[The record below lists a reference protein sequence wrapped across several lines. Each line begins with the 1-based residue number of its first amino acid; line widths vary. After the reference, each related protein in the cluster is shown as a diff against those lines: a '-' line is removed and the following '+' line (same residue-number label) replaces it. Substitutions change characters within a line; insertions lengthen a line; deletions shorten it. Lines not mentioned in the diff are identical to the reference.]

1 MPEPTAERP
10 ASEPNA
16 PTTEPITGSTHVP
29 VPIDGPLPEGRTRY
43 AVVGAG
49 HRAAM
54 YIDALIGTHAADGE
68 IVAWVEPNPVR
79 AAFHE
84 ARVAAAVG
92 GERPVYDPDDLEKV
106 IETERVDRVIV
117 TSVDRTHGDL
127 VSRAL
132 RAGADVVVEKPI
144 AAHADQARQIV
155 DAVAETGRDLVM
167 TFNYRYA
174 PRNSALREVIASG
187 EIGRVL
193 SVHFDWALDTVHGA
207 DYFRRW
213 HREKVNNGGLL
224 VHKSSHHFDLVNW
237 WIEDV
242 PRRVFAVGGRM
253 FYGDDAGHADGYEP
267 TETERKLNDGGVD
280 PWHLDL
286 DKNEWLSGLY
296 GPEAQAHDGY
306 VRNRSV
312 FDAGITTEDTLS
324 LVVEYAGGATMS
336 YSLTA
341 HSPWEGYRVVVNGTR
356 GRAELDVVERGSV
369 MFSEAGAAILDPSAT
384 DAQAE
389 DPVRPAG
396 ERLVVQRHWE
406 KAEERPI
413 VAVGPG
419 GHGGGDTLLLRDVFA
434 PSGLP
439 DPLGRAAGY
448 RDGIR
453 ASAVGYAGNASLE
466 TGAPVPLAD
475 LDLDL

>member
-1 MPEPTAERP
+1 MPEQAGPK
-10 ASEPNA
+10 A
-16 PTTEPITGSTHVP
+16 PTTEPITGPTHAPAP
-29 VPIDGPLPEGRTRY
+29 VDGPLPEGRTRY
-43 AVVGAG
+43 AVVGTG

-54 YIDALIGTHAADGE
+54 YVDALTGAHAADGE
-68 IVAWVEPNPVR
+68 IVAWIEPNPVR

-84 ARVAAAVG
+84 ARVAAALG
-92 GERPVYDPDDLEKV
+92 GTRPVYPPEDLEKV

-117 TSVDRTHGDL
+117 TSIDNTHGDL

-155 DAVAETGRDLVM
+155 DAVAETGRDLIM
-167 TFNYRYA
+167 TFNYRYS

-237 WIEDV
+237 WIDDV
-242 PRRVFAVGGRM
+242 PRRVFATGGRM
-253 FYGDDAGHADGYEP
+253 FYGDDAAHADGYEP
-267 TETERKLNDGGVD
+267 TETEKKLNERGID
-280 PWHLDL
+280 PWQLDIT
-286 DKNEWLSGLY
+286 KNDWLSGLY
-296 GPEAQAHDGY
+296 GPEAQEHDGY

-324 LVVEYAGGATMS
+324 LVVEYGSGATMT

-356 GRAELDVVERGSV
+356 GRAELEVVERGSV
-369 MFSEAGAAILDPSAT
+369 AFGENGAAILDPSAT
-384 DAQAE
+384 DVFDTDE
-389 DPVRPAG
+389 VRPKG

-406 KAEERPI
+406 RAEEREI
-413 VAVGPG
+413 VAVARG
-419 GHGGGDTLLLRDVFA
+419 GHGGGDTLLLRDIFA
-434 PSGLP
+434 PADEA
-439 DPLGRAAGY
+439 DPIGRAAGY
-448 RDGIR
+448 LDGIR

-466 TGAPVPLAD
+466 TGNPVLIED
-475 LDLDL
+475 LGLEA

>member
-1 MPEPTAERP
+1 MPESAAQRPT
-10 ASEPNA
+10 SEKNA
-16 PTTEPITGSTHVP
+16 PTTEPITGSTHTPGP
-29 VPIDGPLPEGRTRY
+29 VTGPLPEGRTRY

-92 GERPVYDPDDLEKV
+92 GERPVYGPDDLEKV

-117 TSVDRTHGDL
+117 TSIDNTHGDL

-144 AAHADQARQIV
+144 AAHADQAKQIV

-167 TFNYRYA
+167 TFNYRYS

-224 VHKSSHHFDLVNW
+224 VHKSSHHFDLVGW
-237 WIEDV
+237 WIDDV
-242 PRRVFAVGGRM
+242 PTRVFAAGGRR

-267 TETERKLNDGGVD
+267 TDEEKALNQDGID
-280 PWHLDL
+280 PWHLDV
-286 DKNEWLSGLY
+286 DKNPWLSGLY
-296 GPEAQAHDGY
+296 GPEAQRHDGY

-324 LVVEYAGGATMS
+324 LVVEYASGATMS

-356 GRAELDVVERGSV
+356 GRAELEVVERGSV
-369 MFSEAGAAILDPSAT
+369 VFDDGVALLDPSAT
-384 DAQAE
+384 EVFGQ
-389 DPVRPAG
+389 DPVRPNG
-396 ERLVVQRHWE
+396 ERLLVQRHWGR
-406 KAEERPI
+406 AEERPI
-413 VAVGPG
+413 VAVGRG
-419 GHGGGDTLLLRDVFA
+419 GHGGGDALLLRDVFA
-434 PSGLP
+434 PSDTP
-439 DPLGRAAGY
+439 DELGRAAGY
-448 RDGIR
+448 LDGIR
-453 ASAVGYAGNASLE
+453 ASAVGYAGNRSLE
-466 TGAPVPLAD
+466 TGDPIRLKD
-475 LDLDL
+475 LDLGL